1 MKTTDKTFLE
11 LARRNTQQPTVRVT
25 LTNDSKTTVLGKS
38 DIQSVKVTRSV
49 NGGKYCIGGT
59 ESATMVL
66 KVFASALP
74 QVPETGTYKVELG
87 YVDDSGAEHFAE
99 YGHFATNEENVVRN
113 GLWVTVTGYDA
124 FYWMDADGHDFGT
137 ADGSSKLSSR
147 SMIAT
152 VLDGTSVQHDASDW
166 SDIGLYMYRPDGTVR
181 EQIGQLAAANCANA
195 VISGASKV
203 ALRTPVDTG
212 ITLTPN
218 DYAVGGFK
226 VTTETA
232 LPVSRVKTEFTRTYE
247 YDSSSGY
254 DRKSDEKV
262 DASMPSGNEGIAI
275 KMDADLFGGGKFS
288 SDSALSLA
296 KNDLSTIASV
306 GKSRGG
312 LGRSFKGFSATL
324 FGCCF
329 LEPLDALSIVDVDGE
344 THKVCVLSA
353 SWTYDGGIKTVLTAS
368 ASAADV
374 TASSSVSNVANLA
387 SQLDSVNGGVL
398 MLEKLIVNT
407 LKGDNAEFNKVV
419 TDELVAKSATIK
431 SLFADKADVDL
442 LNVNNSWIKNGVI
455 IDGSIGSAAI
465 ADGAITTLKVEDA
478 AITSAKIQSVD
489 ANTITSGTLKTKY
502 LILVDDEGEN
512 QSIITALNAK
522 AQTLPGGVLDGAIVS
537 DQSITA
543 GKITV
548 ADLKAFDA
556 TIGSFVIDDSSIHS
570 NKAFIDDPTAGVYVG
585 LTGIGVGDGELI
597 GKGLNG
603 KASFDDS
610 TGFTIDGAEAS
621 FTSDE
626 GFSVDDDISGFS
638 NNVVAIFGDRGSPFE
653 VYADGTVKIRGKNG
667 SIEFSAVTG
676 DLTIA
681 ATTLTIGSF
690 AAATQK
696 YSEDQADSA
705 LSSAKSYSDDN
716 LSSAKSY
723 SDGNLSAAKEYADG
737 QVSAAVSAYDADLT
751 QTAVFNKLTNNGK
764 AQGIYLDANK
774 DLYINASYIQTGTL
788 STVTIKDASGMSN
801 GWNLAT
807 GQFRMGDDDGYIA
820 YTPSSTGGAMVITAT
835 SLTIG
840 GSAAA
845 TQSYANDQASSALS
859 SAKSYSDG
867 NLSTAKT
874 YADGA
879 ASSAVSAQTQSDI
892 FNKLTKN
899 GTVQG
904 ITMDSSGNLYINGSY
919 IKAGTVDAGL
929 LKAGILQDK
938 KGNNWWNLDSGTLKT
953 TSGTIGGFTITGNSI
968 YNDKLT
974 MNSSGLKF
982 KYSGTDVGTIG
993 TNYWSS
999 SSSNRGLSFDLES
1012 DSAYMCWACKKSS
1025 SSSTYS
1031 AVLTYANKYLSDS
1044 YQAGKLVVTAP
1055 MQIYGN
1061 IGLNNYAAYG
1071 FWIDPNSGGCNGGIS
1086 GTISF
1091 VKVISM
1097 DSDGT
1102 ASEWRPGCSLTFKN
1116 GMLTGASW

>member
-1 MKTTDKTFLE
+1 MKTTDKAFLE

-25 LTNDSKTTVLGKS
+25 LTNDSKTTIFGKS

-66 KVFASALP
+66 KVFSSALP

-99 YGHFATNEENVVRN
+99 YGHFATNEENVVRD
-113 GLWVTVTGYDA
+113 GLWTTITGYDA

-137 ADGSSKLSSR
+137 SDGSSKLSSR

-195 VISGASKV
+195 LISGGSKV
-203 ALRTPVDTG
+203 SLRSPIDTG

-232 LPVSRVKTEFTRTYE
+232 LPVSRVKSEFTRTYE
-247 YDSSSGY
+247 YDPSSSY
-254 DRKSDEKV
+254 DRESDEKV

-275 KMDADLFGGGKFS
+275 KMDADLFGGGKFA

-329 LEPLDALSIVDVDGE
+329 LEPLDALSIVGVDGE
-344 THKVCVLSA
+344 THNVCVLSA
-353 SWTYDGGIKTVLTAS
+353 SWTYDGGIKTVLSAS

-398 MLEKLIVNT
+398 MLEKLIVDS

-431 SLFADKADVDL
+431 NMFADKADIDL
-442 LNVNNSWIKNGVI
+442 LNVNNGWIKNGVI

-465 ADGAITTLKVEDA
+465 ADGAITTLKVADA
-478 AITSAKIQSVD
+478 AITAAKIQSVNAD
-489 ANTITSGTLKTKY
+489 TITSGTIKTQY

-548 ADLKAFDA
+548 EDLKAFDA
-556 TIGSFVIDDSSIHS
+556 TIGSFVIDDTSIHS
-570 NKAFIDDPTAGVYVG
+570 KKTFIDDPTAGVYVG

-603 KASFDDS
+603 KAAFDGS

-638 NNVVAIFGDRGSPFE
+638 NNEMAIFGDRGSPFE

-690 AAATQK
+690 SAATQK
-696 YSEDQADSA
+696 YSEDQASSA
-705 LSSAKSYSDDN
+705 LLSAKSYSDDN
-716 LSSAKSY
+716 LSAAKTYASDKADASLGFAKEY
-723 SDGNLSAAKEYADG
+723 SDGNLTTANQYADDAASSAA
-737 QVSAAVSAYDADLT
+737 SAAVSAYDSNLT

-774 DLYINASYIQTGTL
+774 DLYVNASYIQTGTL
-788 STVTIKDASGMSN
+788 SAVTIKDASGTDN
-801 GWNLAT
+801 GWNLET

-820 YTPSSTGGAMVITAT
+820 YTPSSTGGKMTIAAT
-835 SLTIG
+835 SLFIG
-840 GSAAA
+840 SSAAA
-845 TQSYANDQASSALS
+845 TQSYASDQASSALS
-859 SAKSYSDG
+859 SAKSYSDD

-892 FNKLTKN
+892 FNKLTNNGATQGIYMSGGKMYINATYMKTGIIADTAGRNSWNLTTGALTTNYMTAKNVTATGSFLGGSLTSGYGMQLTTGAKLSGYYN
-899 GTVQG
+899 GTRYGYVDCTASVTDLDTGNTLRGLQLQANG
-904 ITMDSSGNLYINGSY
+904 IVRISAPRIGTAASSS
-919 IKAGTVDAGL
+919 T
-929 LKAGILQDK
+929 
-938 KGNNWWNLDSGTLKT
+938 STTT
-953 TSGTIGGFTITGNSI
+953 TSGLTGYINQPIISALRVKADGSI
-968 YNDKLT
+968 NWKYGTFQLRFINGLLT
-974 MNSSGLKF
+974 G
-982 KYSGTDVGTIG
+982 YTTV
-993 TNYWSS
+993 
-999 SSSNRGLSFDLES
+999 
-1012 DSAYMCWACKKSS
+1012 
-1025 SSSTYS
+1025 S
-1031 AVLTYANKYLSDS
+1031 AVFND
-1044 YQAGKLVVTAP
+1044 
-1055 MQIYGN
+1055 
-1061 IGLNNYAAYG
+1061 
-1071 FWIDPNSGGCNGGIS
+1071 
-1086 GTISF
+1086 
-1091 VKVISM
+1091 
-1097 DSDGT
+1097 
-1102 ASEWRPGCSLTFKN
+1102 
-1116 GMLTGASW
+1116 